1 MLDLRSFKYTI
12 GASVNTQVELAAAE
26 ATRYQKKMFKDY
38 LDALAQGRPHNLPP
52 EVVQEWDVLLAK
64 LKDAWARQMKLIP
77 DKTTITPPRGQQ
89 GPKKPSPEEL
99 EKAKA

>member
-1 MLDLRSFKYTI
+1 
-12 GASVNTQVELAAAE
+12 
-26 ATRYQKKMFKDY
+26 
-38 LDALAQGRPHNLPP
+38 
-52 EVVQEWDVLLAK
+52 VLLAK

-99 EKAKA
+99 EKVNAKT